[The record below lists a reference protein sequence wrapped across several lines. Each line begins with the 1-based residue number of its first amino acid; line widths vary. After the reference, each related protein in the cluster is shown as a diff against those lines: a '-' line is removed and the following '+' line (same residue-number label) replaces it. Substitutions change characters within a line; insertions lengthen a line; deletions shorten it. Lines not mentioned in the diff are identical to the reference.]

1 MPFDSMR
8 HPPAH
13 GRGRYVVLPRR
24 ETLVL
29 DHAQGAVIAVD
40 HGCLWVTLEH
50 DLRDVILVRG
60 MSFRVDR
67 GGRTVIAAEADTRFR
82 LVAPTTLRDR
92 IVTWLMAQARRTQRR
107 WAERLARG
115 LVPYF

>member
-1 MPFDSMR
+1 MPFDAM
-8 HPPAH
+8 HQPATP

-29 DHAQGAVIAVD
+29 DDAQGAVITVD
-40 HGCLWVTLEH
+40 YGCLWVTLEH
-50 DLRDVILVRG
+50 DLRDVILVG
-60 MSFRVDR
+60 GTSFRVDR
-67 GGRTVIAAEADTRFR
+67 GGRTVIAAEADARFR
-82 LVAPTTLRDR
+82 LVAKTTLRDR
-92 IVTWLMAQARRTQRR
+92 IVIWLMAKARRSQRR